1 MCILIMI
8 ERYSIKE
15 ISDIFTDKTK
25 FSHFLEIEILLIE
38 ALEKIKVV
46 PKGVAA
52 RVRKKAKFSVE
63 KINKIEQ
70 KTHHDVVSFVLNV
83 SESIGKDAQ
92 YIHWGITSSDL
103 LDTTLSRQIK
113 DSLKILYKD
122 IEILLK
128 KAKKQ
133 AIKYKTTACI
143 GRSHGVH
150 AEPYS
155 FGLKFALLYDEV
167 NRALNHLK
175 NIEEEVCRGKI
186 SGAVGTFAHFPP
198 SIEQYICKK
207 LKLKPAPIST
217 QIVSRDGYAY
227 LMSFLAVLAAVYER
241 FATEIRH
248 LHRTEVKEAEEPF
261 GKGQKGSSA
270 MPHKKNP
277 IICERIVGF
286 ARLMRGYAVTSMEN
300 ITLWHE
306 RDISHSSTERIIIP
320 DAFHIMVYATRK
332 MINIVENLSVYP
344 ENMKKNLKLSGGIV
358 YSQKL
363 LLTLMQKGMK
373 RPDAYDLAQKLAFES
388 VNSNKT
394 FIDVAS
400 ENNTINKYLTRQEL
414 EKIFKPEN
422 YIKNVDKIYKRVG
435 IL

>member
-1 MCILIMI
+1 MI
-8 ERYSIKE
+8 DRYSVKE
-15 ISDIFTDKTK
+15 ISTIFSDETK

-46 PKGVAA
+46 PTGVAD
-52 RVRKKAKFSVE
+52 RIRKKAKFSVN
-63 KINKIEQ
+63 KINEIEK

-103 LDTTLSRQIK
+103 LDTTLSWQIK
-113 DSLKILYKD
+113 DSLAILYDELKK
-122 IEILLK
+122 LLK
-128 KAKKQ
+128 AARKQ
-133 AIKYKTTACI
+133 ALKYKDTVSI

-155 FGLKFALLYDEV
+155 FGLKFALLYDEI
-167 NRALNHLK
+167 NRAYKHLK
-175 NIEEEVCRGKI
+175 SIEPEVCRGKI

-198 SIEQYICKK
+198 SVEKYICNK
-207 LKLKPAPIST
+207 LKLTPAPIST

-227 LMSFLAVLAAVYER
+227 LLTALSVLASVYER
-241 FATEIRH
+241 FAVEVRH

-261 GKGQKGSSA
+261 AKGQKGSSA

-277 IICERIVGF
+277 IICERIAGF
-286 ARLMRGYAVTSMEN
+286 SRLLRGYAVTAMEN
-300 ITLWHE
+300 IALWHE
-306 RDISHSSTERIIIP
+306 RDISHSSTERVIIP
-320 DAFHIMVYATRK
+320 DAFHIIVYATRK
-332 MINIVENLSVYP
+332 MINIVENIVVYP
-344 ENMKKNLKLSGGIV
+344 ENMLRNLELSGGII

-363 LLTLMQKGMK
+363 LLALMMNGMK
-373 RPDAYDLAQKLAFES
+373 RPDAYDLVQKIAFDS
-388 VNSNKT
+388 VSEKKT
-394 FIDVAS
+394 FIDTAS
-400 ENNTINKYLTRQEL
+400 NNEIVNKYISRKEL

-422 YIKNVDKIYKRVG
+422 YIKNVDKIYKKVG